1 MWHIRSSVAER
12 DVLPS
17 RLTNPGVF
25 VPGRGPAVYQE
36 TLELVNCR
44 ETLELVNSWKPL
56 HGYSTRSALQVMHP
70 KWGNLSMTSGWGTN
84 CTEGVP
90 SLGGYVS

>member
-25 VPGRGPAVYQE
+25 VPGRGPALYQE
-36 TLELVNCR
+36 TLELVNCTVDGNACADDVATDGR
-44 ETLELVNSWKPL
+44 ARPQGPGVTPPCYFLRKVVYLVVYDAGKDFVFFV
-56 HGYSTRSALQVMHP
+56 Y
-70 KWGNLSMTSGWGTN
+70 
-84 CTEGVP
+84 
-90 SLGGYVS
+90 